1 METTTTN
8 EVAVVNAD
16 VSAPIVWSV
25 QKKGGDVVVKQAH
38 CATSQVFAPKAARL
52 AAGRAKDLAQLLSGC
67 YRPVLQSV
75 SEKMTDRE
83 KVKMFEAGV
92 SVSRDKPSKTD
103 MVPFAS
109 TVAAMWANAKGEKL
123 AIASMLAEYVKTVTE
138 SV

>member
-1 METTTTN
+1 METTTTT

-52 AAGRAKDLAQLLSGC
+52 AAGQAKDLAQLLSGC
-67 YRPVLQSV
+67 YRPVLQSI
-75 SEKMTDRE
+75 EAKMSDRE
-83 KVKMFEAGV
+83 MVKLFKAGV
-92 SVSRDKPSKTD
+92 SVSHAKPSKTE

-123 AIASMLAEYVKTVTE
+123 AMASMLAEYVKTVT
-138 SV
+138 VTV